1 MLGLRPF
8 KPTDAD
14 KIASWLQERNVYRMW
29 GGGLIGAFPLSGDD
43 IRKVY
48 IEDNGL
54 CEEEDNFYP
63 LTACDEE
70 GTVGHLI
77 LRYLNGDRKYI
88 RFGWV
93 IVDDS
98 KRGKGYGKEMIL
110 KAQQYAFEIMNADKV
125 CLGVFENNSAAYHCY
140 KAAGFRPSTD
150 REDSYTDV
158 DGEKWKVI
166 ELEITREEYEAG
178 L

>member
-48 IEDNGL
+48 LEDNGL

-63 LTACDEE
+63 FTATED
-70 GTVGHLI
+70 GVPVGHLI
-77 LRYLNGDRKYI
+77 IRYLDKDRKFL
-88 RFGWV
+88 RLGWV
-93 IVDDS
+93 IVDGS
-98 KRGKGYGKEMIL
+98 KRGKGYGKKLIQL
-110 KAQQYAFEIMNADKV
+110 STKYAFEMLGADKV
-125 CLGVFENNSAAYHCY
+125 CLGVFENNPAAYHCY
-140 KAAGFRPSTD
+140 KAAGFGKPST
-150 REDSYTDV
+150 REDSYMDV

-166 ELEITREEYEAG
+166 ELEITKEKYYG
-178 L
+178 T